1 MDLENLIDPE
11 YGLRQDDFSQSRPRY
26 GDGDHLEII
35 GWSGRNR
42 SNKLYIV
49 RCGKCAKDPELF
61 GEGFFRSS
69 KGNMEAGQI
78 PCGCSKSPNWSR
90 EQLFIRCTR
99 KAQELGHEFLGFDG
113 DWMAIRTKVTMYCKR
128 HGEWSSSNI
137 DNLLNGDRGCPGCKV
152 ETLSKLYKKPD
163 EIMVEN
169 FLSTGAF
176 HPETKFWRSERLN
189 SFGRKSHWFMSCPE
203 CEQIGEAT
211 HSDLNR
217 GQRPCGCSKQ
227 RQQECYINW
236 VKDGETPV
244 VIKFGMATNSLR
256 RVRQQNS
263 KSVYK
268 ISAYLVYTFPDVS
281 SCKKAERECK
291 QELEC
296 AILPKEEIPDGWT
309 ETTWIYNLD
318 KIIEIYE
325 RNGGVKK

>member
-1 MDLENLIDPE
+1 MDLENLIDPK

-26 GDGDHLEII
+26 GGDGRLEII
-35 GWSGRNR
+35 GWSGRNG

-49 RCGKCAKDPELF
+49 KCARCAEDPELF

-69 KGNMEAGQI
+69 KGNMQAGQI

-90 EQLFIRCTR
+90 EQLLIRCTR
-99 KAQELGHEFLGFDG
+99 KAKELGYEFLRFEG
-113 DWMAIRTKVTMYCKR
+113 DWKAIRTKIIVNCKE
-128 HGEWSSSNI
+128 HGEWNSANV
-137 DNLLNGDRGCPGCKV
+137 DGLLNSGSGCPGCKV

-163 EIMVEN
+163 EVMIGN

-176 HPETKFWRSERLN
+176 HPETKFWRSDRLDTI
-189 SFGRKSHWFMSCPE
+189 GRKSHWYMDCPE
-203 CEQIGEAT
+203 CGQIGEAT

-236 VKDGETPV
+236 IMDYETV
-244 VIKFGMATNSLR
+244 IAIKFGIATNSRR
-256 RVRQQNS
+256 RVKQQNS
-263 KSVYK
+263 RSVYK
-268 ISAYLVYTFPDVS
+268 ISAYLVYTFPDVP

-309 ETTWIYNLD
+309 ETTWVYNLD
-318 KIIEIYE
+318 KIVEIYE